1 LEFGQVRTAE
11 EVQAGSRTNSEE
23 TVQRMI
29 PGVVEIPFGVTEVS
43 AEARAGAARVLES
56 GWLTSGPEV
65 LEFEREFASWVQVE
79 HAVAVSSCTAAIE
92 LALRGLR
99 LPPGAKVLTTTMTFC
114 GAAHAIVHA
123 GLQPVLADIDPE
135 TLMPTP
141 ATIAAAVRRAGG
153 ADAMLALHYGGA
165 PVPVEEHA
173 EAAALQL
180 SQVVEDAAHA
190 LGTWAG
196 DRPVGSISR
205 ATCFSFYATK
215 NLPIGEGGML
225 TTADPELASDVRQN
239 RLHGMDH
246 DAWRRYQ
253 PNGSWHYDVRTVGL
267 KANMTDL
274 QAAIGRGQLAH
285 VETWQHRRAELAG
298 LYDELLARVAGVRR
312 PAWPRQG
319 RHAWHLYVV
328 QVEPPASRDRVIA
341 RLAGR
346 GVHCSVHFI
355 PLHRHE
361 CYRELLDGPAAA
373 EYPGAE
379 AAFDSILSLP
389 LYPSLSERE
398 VEIVVHELADAVHG
412 G

>member
-1 LEFGQVRTAE
+1 MTA
-11 EVQAGSRTNSEE
+11 TNL
-23 TVQRMI
+23 
-29 PGVVEIPFGVTEVS
+29 VEIPFAVAKVS
-43 AEARAGAARVLES
+43 AEARAAADRVLQS

-65 LEFEREFASWVQVE
+65 LAFEQEFAAWVGAE
-79 HAVAVSSCTAAIE
+79 GAIAVSSCTAAIE
-92 LALRGLR
+92 LALRGLH
-99 LPPGAKVLTTTMTFC
+99 LAPGAKVLTSTMTFC

-123 GLQPVLADIDPE
+123 GLQPVLVDVDRE
-135 TLMPTP
+135 TLVPTP
-141 ATIAAAVRRAGG
+141 TSVAAAVRRTGG

-165 PVPVEEHA
+165 PTPVEEHA
-173 EAAALQL
+173 EAAGL
-180 SQVVEDAAHA
+180 SLDRVVEDAAHA
-190 LGTWAG
+190 LGTRVG
-196 DRPVGSISR
+196 DRSVGTISR

-225 TTADPELASDVRQN
+225 TTADPELAAEARRS

-253 PNGSWHYDVRTVGL
+253 PGGSWRYSVRTVGL

-274 QAAIGRGQLAH
+274 QAAIGRGQLKNLDA
-285 VETWQHRRAELAG
+285 WQERRAELARR
-298 LYDELLARVAGVRR
+298 YEELLAPVPGLRR
-312 PAWPRQG
+312 PAWPQDG

-341 RLAGR
+341 RLARR

-355 PLHRHE
+355 PLHRLE
-361 CYRELLDGPAAA
+361 CYRGLFNAGQAAA
-373 EYPGAE
+373 ELPGAE

-398 VEIVVHELADAVHG
+398 IEIVCQELVAAISSS
-412 G
+412 